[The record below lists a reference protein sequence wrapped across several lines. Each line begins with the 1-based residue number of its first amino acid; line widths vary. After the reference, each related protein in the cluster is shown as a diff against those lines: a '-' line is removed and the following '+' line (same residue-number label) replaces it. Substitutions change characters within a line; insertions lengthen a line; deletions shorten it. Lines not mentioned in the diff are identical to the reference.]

1 MLKLVISPAVQQ
13 DLRNIY
19 EFGLRTWGRPQSS
32 EHLDLLRAHFIALA
46 SQPRV
51 AIERPE
57 LAHNMHS
64 LPVKSHVVFY
74 RLQTSQL
81 EIVRVLHG
89 RQDPNRHIKDTSK
102 NP

>member
-1 MLKLVISPAVQQ
+1 MLKLVISPAAQQ

-19 EFGLRTWGRPQSS
+19 QYGLRTWGRSQSS
-32 EHLDLLRAHFIALA
+32 DYLDLIRAHFIALT

-51 AIERPE
+51 AVDRPE
-57 LAHNMHS
+57 LAQNMHS

-74 RLQTSQL
+74 RLETHQL

-89 RQDPNRHIKDTSK
+89 RQDPNRHLK
-102 NP
+102 